1 MRIGIDG
8 LPLTED
14 LTGVGHYTLE
24 LANHLAKAV
33 PADEIHL
40 VSPRAYLPALAGS
53 ENNRR
58 TCDSCV
64 PVLVRFLG
72 IGGPSGCRATFAASA
87 SIFFME
93 PTLKCPCAGYVL
105 PW

>member
-14 LTGVGHYTLE
+14 LTGVGHYTLGSQTIWRK
-24 LANHLAKAV
+24 LCLPMKFIWSHPGH
-33 PADEIHL
+33 PAR
-40 VSPRAYLPALAGS
+40 SPGS

-58 TCDSCV
+58 TCGSSV
-64 PVLVRFLG
+64 LVLVRFLG

-93 PTLKCPCAGYVL
+93 PTLKCPCGEYVL